1 MRVKVEHWN
10 VFCFTPWTFGFLL
23 PTRHLVSISCPGE
36 MTLNSSLSPLSS
48 ASFLLANEDP
58 CPWVDKKRIRFG
70 ILASFQKKLKRVG
83 KTGQAFLVMFLV
95 CLWIPHGIKSKTFP
109 TVSKGKKNKL
119 CCTVCQKFPFIYGC
133 FKKEEGN
140 NSTCSEGKVIWRA
153 TCQGGHSNSAL
164 SLWYIISKKTQ
175 QWNVF
180 RLKIT
185 CSSIL
190 MSC

>member
-1 MRVKVEHWN
+1 MPVKVEHWN
-10 VFCFTPWTFGFLL
+10 VFRFTPWTFGFLL

-48 ASFLLANEDP
+48 ASFFLANEDP
-58 CPWVDKKRIRFG
+58 CPWVFG
-70 ILASFQKKLKRVG
+70 ILASFQRKLKRVG

-109 TVSKGKKNKL
+109 TVSKEKKTNCVVQYVKNFHL
-119 CCTVCQKFPFIYGC
+119 FMVVLKK
-133 FKKEEGN
+133 KKETTWLILRE
-140 NSTCSEGKVIWRA
+140 KVIWRA
-153 TCQGGHSNSAL
+153 TRQGEHSNSAVSPL
-164 SLWYIISKKTQ
+164 YIISKKTQ

>member
-70 ILASFQKKLKRVG
+70 ILASFQRKLKRVG

-109 TVSKGKKNKL
+109 TVSKEKKTNCAAQYVKNFHL
-119 CCTVCQKFPFIYGC
+119 FMVVLKK
-133 FKKEEGN
+133 KKETTRLVLRE
-140 NSTCSEGKVIWRA
+140 KVIWRA

-164 SLWYIISKKTQ
+164 SPRYIISKKTQ